1 MKRLITFL
9 LVAFVP
15 LVANATTAF
24 EWTGKP
30 INIMLEVGKERV
42 IRFTDNIQYRF
53 PKEAVNSVE
62 MSTSAGILYI
72 TPKAMLEDLPLDVKL
87 NESGEIIRI
96 RLTAIAEPQDLDEV
110 RITPPVEKQKKTD
123 FAQSDSEM
131 NPNAYIS
138 DYKEGDPISLVR
150 YAAMRD
156 MMPKRLW
163 KDVPAISSVPF
174 PKNLN
179 IDQLFAGRMADALKG
194 KITASYRSGNL
205 VLTTVVV
212 KNVTPY
218 PVAIDF
224 RDITI
229 TTEYVSVP
237 KPYYSLAAKD
247 DVHQG
252 DYGVIYIITKGAFLP
267 YMLQVDPNALPK
279 SADNEQGDA

>member
-9 LVAFVP
+9 LIALMPF
-15 LVANATTAF
+15 VANATTAY
-24 EWTGKP
+24 EWDGKP
-30 INIMLEVGKERV
+30 IKVMLEVGKERV

-72 TPKAMLEDLPLDVKL
+72 TPKAVLEDLPLDVKL

-96 RLTAIAEPQDLDEV
+96 RLTAVAEPQDLDEV
-110 RITPPVEKQKKTD
+110 RITPPIEKQKKTE
-123 FAQSDSEM
+123 FAQSESVM
-131 NPNAYIS
+131 APNGDFS
-138 DYKEGDPISLVR
+138 NHNEGDPVALVR

-156 MMPKRLW
+156 LMPKRLW
-163 KDVPAISSVPF
+163 KTVPSIASVPY

-179 IDQLFAGRMADALKG
+179 IDQLFSGRMAEVLKS

-205 VLTTVVV
+205 VLTSIVV

-229 TTEYVSVP
+229 DTEFVSVP
-237 KPYYSLAAKD
+237 KPYYTLAAKD
-247 DVHQG
+247 DVDQG
-252 DYGVIYIITKGAFLP
+252 DYGVIYIITRGAFLP
-267 YMLQVDPNALPK
+267 HMLKVDPNALPK
-279 SADNEQGDA
+279 PKDNEKGEA